1 MIPQM
6 NKLPDFNIGEKIQY
20 NFRTRGNGYFAM
32 NERHEG
38 FIVEKYSHND
48 NYYYVKV
55 KDPKHIISG
64 DPQYNAIGIGLFRK
78 DELFKCP

>member
-1 MIPQM
+1 M

-32 NERHEG
+32 NELYEG

-55 KDPKHIISG
+55 KDLKHITSG
-64 DPQYNAIGIGLFRK
+64 DPQYSAIGIGLFRK

>member
-1 MIPQM
+1 
-6 NKLPDFNIGEKIQY
+6 
-20 NFRTRGNGYFAM
+20 M
-32 NERHEG
+32 NELHEG

-55 KDPKHIISG
+55 KDPKHITSG